1 MSRPHWD
8 SFEIDNKKEAKEMKK
23 QFAKL
28 SRAEQ
33 EKIESNYHRMKPE
46 ELDGVMSSA
55 KPHSP
60 NMIRLSSR
68 LVEKLK
74 TVAESEGEPEYQAM
88 VQRWVKE
95 RLRQAAKRTSTPLR
109 NRSR

>member
-1 MSRPHWD
+1 
-8 SFEIDNKKEAKEMKK
+8 MKR

-28 SRAEQ
+28 SKSEQ
-33 EKIESNYHRMKPE
+33 EKLEANYHRMKSE
-46 ELDGVMSSA
+46 ELDEVMSHA

-60 NMIRLSSR
+60 NAIRLSSR

-88 VQRWVKE
+88 VQRWVRE
-95 RLRQAAKRTSTPLR
+95 RLQQAAKRSSTPAQ

>member
-1 MSRPHWD
+1 
-8 SFEIDNKKEAKEMKK
+8 MKR

-28 SRAEQ
+28 SKSAQ
-33 EKIESNYHRMKPE
+33 EKVEANYHRMKSE
-46 ELDGVMSSA
+46 ELDEVMSHA

-60 NMIRLSSR
+60 NAIRLSSR

-88 VQRWVKE
+88 VQRWVRE
-95 RLRQAAKRTSTPLR
+95 RLQQAAKRSSTPVQ

>member
-1 MSRPHWD
+1 
-8 SFEIDNKKEAKEMKK
+8 MKR

-28 SRAEQ
+28 SKAEQ
-33 EKIESNYHRMKPE
+33 EKIESDYHGMKPE
-46 ELDGVMSSA
+46 ELDGIMSRA
-55 KPHSP
+55 KPRSP
-60 NMIRLSSR
+60 NAIRLSSR
-68 LVEKLK
+68 LVKKLK

-95 RLRQAAKRTSTPLR
+95 RLQQATKPASTRLN

>member
-1 MSRPHWD
+1 
-8 SFEIDNKKEAKEMKK
+8 
-23 QFAKL
+23 
-28 SRAEQ
+28 
-33 EKIESNYHRMKPE
+33 MKPE
-46 ELDGVMSSA
+46 ELDGTMSRV

-60 NMIRLSSR
+60 NVIRLSSR

-95 RLRQAAKRTSTPLR
+95 RLQEAAKRNSR
-109 NRSR
+109 QQHNRSR